1 MISCRSYHC
10 VKYGQWLYMMWFM
23 DVSFHL
29 HKEPPPVRASGI
41 SRCIS
46 CPIRW
51 EINMEPHECWAK
63 DLCAWLFSEHGTHIS
78 AEARI
83 KSCDT
88 WFPNVETWRFL
99 ILFGETT
106 LLWGSCFRE
115 VWKGSALPLWDSF
128 IQPLHL
134 PSHQYSLCATK
145 TQVLADFIITGTGIF
160 NARRK
165 VCRI

>member
-1 MISCRSYHC
+1 MVSDFTWRDLWMYLFIYISNLLLYVPVAYHI
-10 VKYGQWLYMMWFM
+10 
-23 DVSFHL
+23 VSHVL
-29 HKEPPPVRASGI
+29 LGEKLTWSP
-41 SRCIS
+41 
-46 CPIRW
+46 
-51 EINMEPHECWAK
+51 M
-63 DLCAWLFSEHGTHIS
+63 S
-78 AEARI
+78 AEQRTSVLGCFLSMARTSQRRQGI

-99 ILFGETT
+99 ILFGDTT

-115 VWKGSALPLWDSF
+115 VWKGSALRLWDSF

-134 PSHQYSLCATK
+134 PSHQYSLRATK
-145 TQVLADFIITGTGIF
+145 TQVLADFMITGTGIF